1 MRSRTSQ
8 WFEIGVR
15 FEKTYEDGT
24 LKKVTEQHVIEALSF
39 TEAENRITKVANEF
53 ISGEFTVKTEVEA
66 PYKELFFSDKTED
79 EYWYKVKLEFIT
91 IDEKSER
98 EKRSTVIYLVQGA
111 NIHRALSN
119 IVEVMGTTALDYEI
133 IDIKKTKIVDVY
145 EYKENKK
152 EE

>member
-1 MRSRTSQ
+1 MRSRTLQ

-24 LKKVTEQHVIEALSF
+24 LKKVTEQYVIEALSF

-53 ISGEFTVKTEVEA
+53 VSGEFTVKTEVKA
-66 PYKELFFSDKTED
+66 PYREIFFSDKTED
-79 EYWYKVKLEFIT
+79 EYWYKAKLEFIT